1 MKKLISAFLI
11 SCFMLL
17 ISGTTL
23 AQTTA
28 TVSKNQITQNEL
40 FQLTIST
47 DQDADRD
54 SVNFDILNNNFIVGQ
69 PSFGHSINIINGHRS
84 NKSEWTVTL
93 ATNKLGVVTIPSF
106 EVNGEKTQPIA
117 LQVVRDVTSPH
128 TNNLV
133 EIQTQIAKQ
142 TLYPNESTLMHVKLL
157 IKADTRRMQNPQI
170 TPPSANGV
178 NLESASEPNQTQQVI
193 NGINTTVLTQDFRI
207 TATNA
212 GSFTVTEPK
221 FQSSMY
227 YRDYSGSTKI
237 IPLVTTPK
245 VFNIQ
250 VLAKPKDFQGTWLP
264 TASLTLSEDWL
275 NSQNAAVSGDPITLN
290 VGDSL
295 TRIIHLTVRGVAQE
309 RVPDIA
315 LNYPQNLRV
324 YPEKPSYKNLANG
337 DLEMTLKQ
345 VIIASEPGKYEL
357 PGVTINWWDT
367 TTQKQRKSLLAA
379 KNLTVKGNKASAPLA
394 QSVVPTPQ
402 KQNTTEPVAPATQI
416 KVVSDAGFWPYLT
429 ALFAFLWLATLITF
443 FFKRKNLA
451 PLESKSSEQTKDIS
465 PIDALKSA
473 IKEKDGI
480 NIQRHYAL
488 WKAQQHYVG
497 NDVIELDQAIST
509 LLSQLYAKD
518 PDDYHPKTVLALLK
532 KWNKNSSKSAKKQ
545 KFNLPKM

>member
-1 MKKLISAFLI
+1 
-11 SCFMLL
+11 MLL
-17 ISGTTL
+17 ISSATL
-23 AQTTA
+23 ARTTA
-28 TVSKNQITQNEL
+28 TVTKNQITQNEI

-54 SVNFDILNNNFIVGQ
+54 SINFDNLNNDFIVGQ

-106 EVNGEKTQPIA
+106 EVNGETTQPIA
-117 LQVVRDVTSPH
+117 LQVVRDVTSPQ

-133 EIQTQIAKQ
+133 EIQTHIEKQ

-193 NGINTTVLTQDFRI
+193 NGINTTVLTQDFRV
-207 TATNA
+207 TATTP
-212 GSFTVTEPK
+212 GKFTVTEPK

-250 VLAKPKDFQGTWLP
+250 VLAKPKEFQGTWLP
-264 TASLTLSEDWL
+264 TASLKLTEDWL
-275 NSQNAAVSGDPITLN
+275 NSQNMTVSEDPIALN

-295 TRIIHLTVRGVAQE
+295 TRIIHLTVRGVTQE
-309 RVPDIA
+309 RVPDIT
-315 LNYPQNLRV
+315 LDYPRNLRV

-337 DLEMTLKQ
+337 DLAMTLKQ
-345 VIIASEPGKYEL
+345 VIIASEPGKYKL
-357 PGVTINWWDT
+357 PGVVINWWDT
-367 TTQKQRKSLLAA
+367 TTQKQRKSLLTA
-379 KNLTVKGNKASAPLA
+379 KDLTVKGNKASAAVA

-402 KQNTTEPVAPATQI
+402 KESATEPVAPTTQI
-416 KVVSDAGFWPYLT
+416 KVVTDAGFWPYLT
-429 ALFAFLWLATLITF
+429 ALFALLWLTTLITF
-443 FFKRKNLA
+443 FFKRKNSA
-451 PLESKSSEQTKDIS
+451 PTENRIKEQTKDIS
-465 PIDALKSA
+465 PVDALKLA

-497 NDVIELDQAIST
+497 NDVVELDNAISS
-509 LLSQLYAKD
+509 LLSQLYAKN
-518 PDDYHPKTVLALLK
+518 PDDYQPKTVLTLLK
-532 KWNKNSSKSAKKQ
+532 KWNKNSSKEDKKH
-545 KFNLPKM
+545 KFNFPKM

>member
-1 MKKLISAFLI
+1 
-11 SCFMLL
+11 MLL
-17 ISGTTL
+17 ISGATL
-23 AQTTA
+23 ARTTA
-28 TVSKNQITQNEL
+28 TVTKNQITQNEI
-40 FQLTIST
+40 FQLTIAT

-54 SVNFDILNNNFIVGQ
+54 AINFDRLNDNFIVGQ

-106 EVNGEKTQPIA
+106 DVNGETTQPIA
-117 LQVVRDVTSPH
+117 LQVVRDVTSPQ

-133 EIQTQIAKQ
+133 EIQTHITKQ
-142 TLYPNESTLMHVKLL
+142 TLYPNESTLIHVKLL

-170 TPPSANGV
+170 TPPIANGV

-207 TATNA
+207 TATKP

-237 IPLVTTPK
+237 IPLITTPK
-245 VFNIQ
+245 VFNIK
-250 VLAKPKDFQGTWLP
+250 VLDKPKDFQGTWLP
-264 TASLTLSEDWL
+264 TASLKLTEDWL
-275 NSQNAAVSGDPITLN
+275 NSQNISVSDDPITLN

-315 LNYPQNLRV
+315 LDYPQNLRV

-345 VIIASEPGKYEL
+345 VIIASEPGKYKL
-357 PGVTINWWDT
+357 PGVVINWWDT
-367 TTQKQRKSLLAA
+367 TTQKQRKSLLTA
-379 KNLTVKGNKASAPLA
+379 KDLTVKGNKASAPVA
-394 QSVVPTPQ
+394 QSVVPTPP
-402 KQNTTEPVAPATQI
+402 KENSATPVAPTTQI
-416 KVVSDAGFWPYLT
+416 KVVTDAGFWPYLT
-429 ALFAFLWLATLITF
+429 ALFSVLWLATLMAF
-443 FFKRKNLA
+443 LFKRKSSA
-451 PLESKSSEQTKDIS
+451 PSESKSSEQAKDIS

-473 IKEKDGI
+473 ITEKDGI

-497 NDVIELDQAIST
+497 NDVVELDNAISS
-509 LLSQLYAKD
+509 LLSQLYAKN
-518 PDDYHPKTVLALLK
+518 PDDYQPKAVLTLLK
-532 KWNKNSSKSAKKQ
+532 KWNKNSSKADKKQ